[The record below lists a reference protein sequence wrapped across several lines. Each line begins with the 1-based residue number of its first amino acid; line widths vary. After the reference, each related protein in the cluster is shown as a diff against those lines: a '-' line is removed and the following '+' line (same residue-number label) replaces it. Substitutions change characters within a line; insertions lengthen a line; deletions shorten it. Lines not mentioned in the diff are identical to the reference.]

1 MQAEVPQPNT
11 ARRWP
16 TAAVFSAMDMKIV
29 QMLITPGKQDLQ
41 KRMQVREGH
50 ITLDKHPAPDEWTN
64 ASEDDAELVD
74 TERCGRGCHALRV
87 LQRSVLLKGS
97 PRYLALSNFFADAIA
112 YQRVPG
118 DHPDM
123 YRQIHQ
129 RLHDHLVQLRTA
141 LGQQDPP
148 LVIIAHSLGSV
159 IMSNYIWDEQTQHGL
174 GTTPLT
180 RMETLAGFVTFGSP
194 LPLFTLALDDVIS
207 ITFPPPTLPAPLH
220 GHAQWLNFFDADD
233 VLGYPLKPLSPSYA
247 QAVRADLEIN
257 VGHLFTA
264 WNPIAHTAYWTEHD
278 FTKPVAQ
285 LLRDLVVAQQTGT

>member
-1 MQAEVPQPNT
+1 MLIEPLQVSPGATAVLGRCYPFPTSTYRIHLPCGLRQHRFETDITFPVRAKVIHIPTPLAAMQAEVPQPNT

-129 RLHDHLVQLRTA
+129 RLHDNLVQLRTA

-180 RMETLAGFVTFGSP
+180 
-194 LPLFTLALDDVIS
+194 
-207 ITFPPPTLPAPLH
+207 
-220 GHAQWLNFFDADD
+220 
-233 VLGYPLKPLSPSYA
+233 
-247 QAVRADLEIN
+247 
-257 VGHLFTA
+257 
-264 WNPIAHTAYWTEHD
+264 
-278 FTKPVAQ
+278 
-285 LLRDLVVAQQTGT
+285 